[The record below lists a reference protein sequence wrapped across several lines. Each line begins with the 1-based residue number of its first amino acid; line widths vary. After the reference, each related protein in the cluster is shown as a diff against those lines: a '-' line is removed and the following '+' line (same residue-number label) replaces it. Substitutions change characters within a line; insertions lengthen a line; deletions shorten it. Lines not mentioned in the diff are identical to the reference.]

1 MSLLP
6 IDKVFGVVDKGTKKH
21 VAIFKD
27 AKSAENA
34 VEHARAHPDNNIN
47 RNNK

>member
-6 IDKVFGVVDKGTKKH
+6 IDKVFGVVVKGTKKH

-27 AKSAENA
+27 AKSAEKA
-34 VEHARAHPDNNIN
+34 VEKAGAKLDNNIYRDN
-47 RNNK
+47 